1 LSTAANSGKLHPN
14 LGSHPANLGKGV
26 RQEEIMKKSSSW
38 TVDQIGDA
46 HKQEVSK
53 SVTTVL
59 ERETKLDPK
68 AIEMMT
74 QAVQSILLRE
84 VGSVVGEILDHIA
97 EGATPLHMNTCTTHA
112 CTGNGVGTCSVE
124 ACGTLTCQGN
134 SCGTLACGTKAC
146 GGHSCGTNTG
156 VIDFFET
163 PAWSA
168 VLKDIEL
175 MTKHPELRQKISV
188 STRTTTR
195 SQDRSGGSAGEGED

>member
-1 LSTAANSGKLHPN
+1 
-14 LGSHPANLGKGV
+14 
-26 RQEEIMKKSSSW
+26 MKKSSSW

-84 VGSVVGEILDHIA
+84 VGSVVGEILDHR
-97 EGATPLHMNTCTTHA
+97 EGATAFMSSCTPHA
-112 CTGNGVGTCSVE
+112 CSGNGVGNCPVE
-124 ACGTLTCQGN
+124 ACGTLDCKGN
-134 SCGTLACGTKAC
+134 SCGTLSCGTKAC
-146 GGHSCGTNTG
+146 GGHSCGTNSG
-156 VIDFFET
+156 LIDFFET
-163 PAWSA
+163 PALSA
-168 VLKDIEL
+168 ALKDIEL